1 MKHQHQLHQS
11 RPSNTVKSEEVVVR
25 KPLTDQKENSHIE
38 NDHKVTAKN
47 LAFVIG
53 KNYVDRTFS
62 PVLYGKVLGIL
73 RLTSLLK

>member
-11 RPSNTVKSEEVVVR
+11 RPSNTVKSEGVVVR

-38 NDHKVTAKN
+38 NDHKVTTKN
-47 LAFVIG
+47 LAYVIA
-53 KNYVDRTFS
+53 KNYVDRTSS
-62 PVLYGKVLGIL
+62 PVLYGKVLAIV